1 VTAPSE
7 DVCKRKHCLEVVVLG
22 RTFLLQAAYVAPHTR
37 RVCVCVVRSF

>member
-1 VTAPSE
+1 MTAPSE

-37 RVCVCVVRSF
+37 RACVVRSF